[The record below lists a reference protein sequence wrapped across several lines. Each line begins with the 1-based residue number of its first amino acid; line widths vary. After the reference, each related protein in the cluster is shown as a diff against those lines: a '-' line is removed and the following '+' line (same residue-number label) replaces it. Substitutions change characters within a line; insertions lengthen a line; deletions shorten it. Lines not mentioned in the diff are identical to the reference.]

1 MDLSN
6 PGILFS
12 GLLISIAGLAL
23 FVHGKKSEDLRSL
36 GVGLALMVY
45 PIFVHS
51 LLVMWLVAGVCAG
64 ALYLLPRS
72 S

>member
-6 PGILFS
+6 PGILLS
-12 GLLISIAGLAL
+12 GLLISIAGLAV
-23 FVHGKKSEDLRSL
+23 FVYGKKSQDMRSL

-51 LLVMWLVAGVCAG
+51 LLVMWLIAGVCAG

-72 S
+72 G

>member
-1 MDLSN
+1 MDFSN
-6 PGILFS
+6 PGILLS

-23 FVHGKKSEDLRSL
+23 FVQGKKSQDLRSL

-51 LLVMWLVAGVCAG
+51 LLVMWIVAGVCAG
-64 ALYLLPRS
+64 AMYLLPRS
-72 S
+72 G

>member
-23 FVHGKKSEDLRSL
+23 FVQGKKSQDLRSL

-51 LLVMWLVAGVCAG
+51 LLVMWIVAGVCAG
-64 ALYLLPRS
+64 AMYLLPRPG
-72 S
+72 

>member
-6 PGILFS
+6 PGILLS
-12 GLLISIAGLAL
+12 GLLISIAGLA
-23 FVHGKKSEDLRSL
+23 VVVYGKKSQDMRSL

-51 LLVMWLVAGVCAG
+51 LLVMWIVAGVCAG
-64 ALYLLPRS
+64 AMYLLPRS
-72 S
+72 G